1 MKMAEKK
8 KDLSTIDGKNLNRV
22 NNHHTFDMKTS
33 SLGDISEKIRNGE
46 LSPIAF
52 YMKQCGIEMPALA
65 DYSGFN
71 KSKVRKHLTLE
82 GFSKLKTT
90 ELQKYELVFDISIDQ
105 LKTPDV

>member
-8 KDLSTIDGKNLNRV
+8 KDLSRIDGKKLNKV
-22 NNHHTFDMKTS
+22 NNHHNFDLKS
-33 SLGDISEKIRNGE
+33 SSIGDIGDKIRNGE

-52 YMKQCGIEMPALA
+52 YMKKCSIEMPALV

-71 KSKVRKHLTLE
+71 KSKVRKHLTFE

-90 ELQKYELVFDISIDQ
+90 ELQKYALVFDISIDQ